1 VIVMPPHRC
10 CRHPPVIR
18 TPPSPS
24 ITPVD
29 VVWCDPRLGAPGLWH
44 CSDGRVE
51 VRAGVRLTPATLVQL
66 ASACYALR
74 QAGHDPVFRAD
85 DAAVHEYSWRCAFF
99 AVVHPVA
106 RIEPPV
112 PMAIAPPGEPERR
125 ASPLLLD
132 VTRLETSADLPPLL
146 DQILRVLRQR
156 LPYRTN
162 DACDVTT
169 AVSELCQNIFDHN
182 AQTSGF
188 VAMQVMG
195 CRGHRHLEV
204 GVADY
209 GAGLAATLQRN
220 PQHAPLASD
229 LEAIHLAVQRGT
241 SASADPTRGTGLYHL
256 LALRIHRAAREAVYG
271 HVHREPRPARDP
283 SRADAES
290 PGPLYY
296 RLQSV
301 GTTVGERV
309 RWTSARGW
317 SPCWIRSNRGDD
329 VWTSA

>member
-1 VIVMPPHRC
+1 M
-10 CRHPPVIR
+10 IR
-18 TPPSPS
+18 TPLSLS
-24 ITPVD
+24 ITPG
-29 VVWCDPRLGAPGLWH
+29 LGAPGLWH

-51 VRAGVRLTPATLVQL
+51 VCTGVRLTLAILVQL
-66 ASACYALR
+66 ASACDALR
-74 QAGHDPVFRAD
+74 QGGHHPVFRAE
-85 DAAVHEYSWRCAFF
+85 DAAVREYLWRCAFF

-106 RIEPPV
+106 RIEPPL
-112 PMAIAPPGEPERR
+112 PMAITPAGELERR

-132 VTRLETSADLPPLL
+132 VTRIESSANLPLLL
-146 DQILRVLRQR
+146 DQILWVLPQQ
-156 LPYRTN
+156 LPYRTD

-188 VAMQVMG
+188 IATQVMG

-209 GAGLAATLQRN
+209 GAGLAVTLQRN

-229 LEAIHLAVQRGT
+229 LEAIHLIVQRGT
-241 SASADPTRGTGLYHL
+241 SASEDPTRGTGLYHL
-256 LALRIHRAAREAVYG
+256 LALRIRRAAREAVYG
-271 HVHREPRPARDP
+271 HVHREPRPARDR

-309 RWTSARGW
+309 RWTSGRGW
-317 SPCWIRSNRGDD
+317 SP
-329 VWTSA
+329 